1 MRDRVGPENAVH
13 LAAQLPML
21 VRGLCYE
28 GWRMAPRG
36 AGRTRAEFLEHV
48 RDELPRGSPID
59 PNLAARAVFA
69 VLWERIDSGQVGKVM
84 ELLPPEL
91 QDLWR

>member
-1 MRDRVGPENAVH
+1 M
-13 LAAQLPML
+13 
-21 VRGLCYE
+21 
-28 GWRMAPRG
+28 G
-36 AGRTRAEFLEHV
+36 ASRTKERTRAEFLEHV
-48 RDELPRGSPID
+48 REELPRGSPID

-69 VLWERIDSGQVGKVM
+69 VLWARIDSGQVGKVM